1 MSETNTFDASEP
13 QEVVDARAADEADSL
28 RIGEELAQQQEQ
40 LLAGKYRDAQEL
52 EKAYLELQGKLGSQE
67 EAAPEQPQ
75 EPEAPAPQDVLATYL
90 EQKNSG
96 EVSKEVQD
104 AFDELSKEELLE
116 MMQQPQQQQQES
128 DDISDADVT
137 AIYNAVGGEE
147 QYGQLIEWAASNLA
161 PEAIAAY
168 DQAIDS
174 GNMAAINLALRGLAA
189 AYSDANGQ
197 EGATLQGR
205 GTPPS
210 QGGYRSQ
217 AELLAAMNDPRYD
230 NDPAYRMDVFAK
242 LEQSPELQF

>member
-67 EAAPEQPQ
+67 KVAPEQQQ
-75 EPEAPAPQDVLATYL
+75 ELEAPSAEDVLAAYL

-96 EVSKEVQD
+96 EVSREVQE
-104 AFDELSKEELLE
+104 AFDNLSKEELLD
-116 MMQQPQQQQQES
+116 MMQQPEPNQQS
-128 DDISDADVT
+128 DDISDADV
-137 AIYNAVGGEE
+137 ASIYGAVGGEE
-147 QYGQLIEWAASNLA
+147 QYRQLVGWAQQNLA
-161 PEAIAAY
+161 PNVIAAY

-174 GNMAAINLALRGLAA
+174 GNMAAINLALRGLVA

-210 QGGYRSQ
+210 QAGYRSQ
-217 AELLAAMNDPRYD
+217 AELIAAMNDPRYE
-230 NDPAYRMDVFAK
+230 NDPAYRMDVFRK
-242 LEQSPELQF
+242 LELSPELQF